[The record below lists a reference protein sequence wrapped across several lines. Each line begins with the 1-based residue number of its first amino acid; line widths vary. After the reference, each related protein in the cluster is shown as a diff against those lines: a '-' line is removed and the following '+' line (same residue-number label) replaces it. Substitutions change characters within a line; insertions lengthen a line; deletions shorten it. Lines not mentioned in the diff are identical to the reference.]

1 MGVLNGY
8 LFYGI
13 PQRKNNNRN
22 GTYIYGPFCCTL
34 LASMLIM
41 AEPTRHVLQDGTFRV
56 GDLYALGCTLLALL
70 WSITIYTT
78 YTQRP
83 FGLVAAGRRETCGR
97 HMARI
102 SVTYLLLS
110 AAAGVVLVGHST
122 LGNHW
127 SGSSVLEWQEC
138 GNNVNYP
145 RINET
150 WSDACFWSSS
160 QFHCTLP
167 CCVPNSN
174 VTASLNTTTDC
185 TCECIPTKEEGMSHL
200 SAMGQLFTLGFTYS
214 GFALL
219 TTGTLWNASLLAK
232 LARKWSALRV
242 RAGR

>member
-150 WSDACFWSSS
+150 WSDACFW
-160 QFHCTLP
+160 
-167 CCVPNSN
+167 V
-174 VTASLNTTTDC
+174 
-185 TCECIPTKEEGMSHL
+185 
-200 SAMGQLFTLGFTYS
+200 
-214 GFALL
+214 
-219 TTGTLWNASLLAK
+219 
-232 LARKWSALRV
+232 RKS
-242 RAGR
+242 